1 VAAEA
6 LDGESGDCVALAII
20 QSDRTADSRVQTA
33 KFGYAHASHAREQV
47 CLDKAVSRF
56 PPASAKCEPA

>member
-33 KFGYAHASHAREQV
+33 KFGYATLRTRANRSASIKR
-47 CLDKAVSRF
+47 
-56 PPASAKCEPA
+56 